1 MNKTEYFLDSLIT
14 PAETR
19 LEHPYSSTVN
29 PYEITPSLT
38 FDRNNT
44 QTIAL
49 QFSTSEGPWSDTTY
63 VVETEEKCTLIES
76 KYKPDIIFTTMEI
89 HVCLP
94 LKFLIISVPEECENK
109 KSGFG
114 SVLCHVMTE
123 TVDEIPRMLVR
134 YIKYI

>member
-19 LEHPYSSTVN
+19 LGRQYASTVN

-38 FDRNNT
+38 FDRNST

-49 QFSTSEGPWSDTTY
+49 RFSTSEGPRSDATNDNSY

-76 KYKPDIIFTTMEI
+76 KHKPGYYFHRRASFIRIAYFA
-89 HVCLP
+89 
-94 LKFLIISVPEECENK
+94 VPEECENNK
-109 KSGFG
+109 NGSG

-134 YIKYI
+134 HTKYK